1 MLRERK
7 SNGNI
12 LLGPS
17 HKPKHKETS
26 LPDSKSSIQL
36 TINFTGDIFQT
47 KLPPKVKYV

>member
-17 HKPKHKETS
+17 HKPKYKETS

-36 TINFTGDIFQT
+36 TINFTGDIESNISGIVDC
-47 KLPPKVKYV
+47 L